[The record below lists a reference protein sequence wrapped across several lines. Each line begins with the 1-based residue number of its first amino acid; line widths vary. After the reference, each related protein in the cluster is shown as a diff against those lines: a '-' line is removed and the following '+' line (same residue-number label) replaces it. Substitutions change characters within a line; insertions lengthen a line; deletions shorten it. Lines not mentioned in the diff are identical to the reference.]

1 MVGAS
6 PTIYSLKKMSCGM
19 SFHYATTNI
28 SSHLLDGYNR
38 IYTLLLRNC
47 VIIWSS
53 RQHGYRY
60 VYRYPADTDTSIHH
74 FLKQS
79 NTWIRLNIF
88 SKNNT
93 VHMRYKIKENKQ
105 QYSMRTHFKGFK
117 HDP

>member
-1 MVGAS
+1 MEGFQFEFKFQTFES
-6 PTIYSLKKMSCGM
+6 KPINSYLNFKP
-19 SFHYATTNI
+19 
-28 SSHLLDGYNR
+28 
-38 IYTLLLRNC
+38 
-47 VIIWSS
+47 
-53 RQHGYRY
+53 RQHGYGY

-79 NTWIRLNIF
+79 DTWIRLNIF
-88 SKNNT
+88 PKNNI

>member
-1 MVGAS
+1 MFRLILNCHEIIVYFGFEHQMH
-6 PTIYSLKKMSCGM
+6 TFFLNLIMIM
-19 SFHYATTNI
+19 I
-28 SSHLLDGYNR
+28 MLLECLY
-38 IYTLLLRNC
+38 
-47 VIIWSS
+47 S
-53 RQHGYRY
+53 RQHGYGY

-79 NTWIRLNIF
+79 DTWICLNIF
-88 SKNNT
+88 SKNNI